1 MAGLTGTVLALVL
14 ALAWL
19 FALGFFIGL
28 GWRRAQTVG

>member
-1 MAGLTGTVLALVL
+1 MTMNTLLALVV

-28 GWRRAQTVG
+28 GWRKAQAMG